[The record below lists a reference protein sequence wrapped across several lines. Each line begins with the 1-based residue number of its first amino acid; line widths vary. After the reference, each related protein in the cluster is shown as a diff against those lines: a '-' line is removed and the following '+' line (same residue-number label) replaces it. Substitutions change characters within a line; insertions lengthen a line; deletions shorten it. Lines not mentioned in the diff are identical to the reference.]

1 MSYRKLFVVRLATAL
16 AVLAA
21 LASFAPTESAAGS
34 PEAPRVDL
42 PALHQQWLDAVSR
55 GDADAASALFVED
68 ALYEGG
74 AACTPFCRG
83 RDALRREMQSL
94 VDEHT
99 QITPVSVRVSTTSM
113 TRWLTMWSEVRSD
126 AVRAAGVERAVSAT
140 TLGARDGSI
149 VFFII
154 QWDRTDAQTN
164 AFLSPAT
171 ESGTPPAPAAATPGL
186 PTPQPYGRLVD
197 IGGRRLYLECLG
209 QGSPT
214 VVLEG
219 GLNSGAAASFG
230 IWNHSTFAP
239 HITIQRDLAET
250 TRVCAY
256 DRAGYGLSDPGP
268 TPHTAVGIVDDLHAL
283 LHTASVEPPYVLAGI
298 SFGGPIAQVYA
309 SRFPQDVAG
318 IVEIDPGPLVD
329 QEERIQALLPP
340 AIASRR
346 RARIERDNAS
356 MVSPQ
361 GPGGGTDMDTFLAQV
376 RQATTLPHVPLV
388 VLTAVASPTTNPLS
402 WAPDFSQEV
411 IEQIGQDRLELHA
424 AIARLVPAGTHVLVD
439 NSDHAMNVYAPHAIT
454 DAIMGVLQAARLASG
469 PHFVEYDVPT
479 PDSRPGGIVVGP
491 DGYLWFIESIGNNLG
506 RISPDGQVMEFPIP
520 TPNANLPSQA
530 FVGIGPDGMVWFTE
544 SAANRIGR
552 ITPGGEIT
560 EFDIPSAALHQ
571 DPALGAV
578 RTSFPIAITGGPD
591 GAVWFNERETNR
603 IGRMTL
609 DGRFTEFP
617 VPDGVGALVGLTSGP
632 DGALWFV
639 ANSPGH
645 IGRITTDGA
654 VTVFP
659 IPTPSSGALR
669 LKAGPDGA
677 IWFVEFSANKIG
689 RVTMDGHIT
698 ELPVEAHGVGPDIA
712 PGPDG
717 AMWFTG
723 FTDNLIGRVTDT
735 GDVTLYPVPT
745 PMSQPYWAQEGPD
758 QAIWFTELSGNKIGR
773 AS

>member
-1 MSYRKLFVVRLATAL
+1 MSCTTQFVVRLATAL
-16 AVLAA
+16 AVFAA
-21 LASFAPTESAAGS
+21 QAPFAPLGSAAGS
-34 PEAPRVDL
+34 PGSAQVDL
-42 PALHQQWLDAVSR
+42 PALHQQWLAAVNR
-55 GDADAASALFVED
+55 GDADTASALFVED

-99 QITPVSVRVSTTSM
+99 QITSTSVRASTTSM
-113 TRWLTMWSEVRSD
+113 TRWLTTWNEVRSD
-126 AVRAAGVERAVSAT
+126 AVRAAAVERALSAT

-149 VFFII
+149 VFFIT

-164 AFLSPAT
+164 AFLTPPT
-171 ESGTPPAPAAATPGL
+171 ESSTPPESAAATPARS
-186 PTPQPYGRLVD
+186 TPEPYGRLVD

-219 GLNSGAAASFG
+219 GLNSGAGASRG
-230 IWNHSTFAP
+230 LWNHSAFAP
-239 HITIQRDLAET
+239 HVTIQRDLAEM

-268 TPHTAVGIVDDLHAL
+268 TPHTAVGIADDLHAL
-283 LHTASVEPPYVLAGI
+283 LRTASVEPPYVLAGI
-298 SFGGPIAQVYA
+298 SFGGPIVQVYA
-309 SRFPQDVAG
+309 SRFPEDVAG
-318 IVEIDPGPLVD
+318 IVEIDPSPLVD

-346 RARIERDNAS
+346 RARIERENAS
-356 MVSPQ
+356 MASPQ

-376 RQATTLPHVPLV
+376 RQATTVPHVPLV
-388 VLTAVASPTTNPLS
+388 VLTAVASPATNPLS
-402 WAPDFSQEV
+402 WPPDFSHEV
-411 IEQIGQDRLELHA
+411 IEQINEVRVESQA
-424 AIARLVPAGTHVLVD
+424 AIARLPRTGKHVLVD
-439 NSDHAMNVYAPHAIT
+439 NSDHAMNVYAPQAIT
-454 DAIMGVLQAARLASG
+454 DAIMRVLQASRLASG
-469 PHFVEYDVPT
+469 PHIVEYDVPT

-506 RISPDGQVMEFPIP
+506 RISANAQVTEFPIP
-520 TPNANLPSQA
+520 TTNANLPNQA

-544 SAANRIGR
+544 SAANKIGR
-552 ITPGGEIT
+552 ITPAGEIT
-560 EFDIPSAALHQ
+560 EFDIPSAAMRE

-591 GAVWFNERETNR
+591 GAVWFNERDTNR
-603 IGRMTL
+603 IARMTL

-617 VPDGVGALVGLTSGP
+617 IPDGVGGLTGLISGP

-639 ANSPGH
+639 ANTPGH
-645 IGRITTDGA
+645 IGRITTDGDITA
-654 VTVFP
+654 FA
-659 IPTPSSGALR
+659 IPTPNAAAIR
-669 LKAGPDGA
+669 LKVGPDGA
-677 IWFVEFSANKIG
+677 IWFAENRANKIG
-689 RVTMDGHIT
+689 RVTMDGRVT
-698 ELPVEAHGVGPDIA
+698 EFPLPAQGVGPDIA

-717 AMWFTG
+717 AMWFTV
-723 FTDNLIGRVTDT
+723 FTDNQIGRITGT

-745 PMSQPYWAQEGPD
+745 ALSQPYWLVEGPD
-758 QAIWFTELSGNKIGR
+758 HAIWFTELGGNRIGR